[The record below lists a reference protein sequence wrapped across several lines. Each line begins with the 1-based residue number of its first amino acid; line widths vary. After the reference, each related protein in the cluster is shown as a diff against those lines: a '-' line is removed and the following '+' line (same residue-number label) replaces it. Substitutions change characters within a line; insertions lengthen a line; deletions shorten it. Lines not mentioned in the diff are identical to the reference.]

1 MRWYRTIATMSPS
14 MRYGGRRECY
24 KQQKDI
30 LTKPSGRRQQP
41 LVFIAPPGERHAARG
56 HGYAT
61 DEQKNYLYTKIYVF
75 IFMMK
80 YLEMNIKSKNF
91 LTKQYALRLETNTRK
106 IKSNIDKYTI

>member
-80 YLEMNIKSKNF
+80 YLEMNIKSKI
-91 LTKQYALRLETNTRK
+91 LLMGRKMCYDLETNTRK
-106 IKSNIDKYTI
+106 IKSNIDKYI